1 MEELETRARR
11 KIEDM
16 EKKYKY
22 QTEKSELRHSKAL
35 NELREELET
44 EKMEGVEKARRGTDL
59 SSR

>member
-1 MEELETRARR
+1 
-11 KIEDM
+11 M

-44 EKMEGVEKARRGTDL
+44 EKMEGVEKARRETDL
-59 SSR
+59 SSRQLAEAKEKLK